1 MDKFRILTYHRIGF
15 PRNGRYEKLTV
26 RAEKFA
32 GQLHTLRLMRYDLS
46 GLDDVCSWLK
56 GSGKHV
62 RRPVVITFD
71 DGYRDL
77 FEYAFPL
84 LVKYQ
89 VPAVVF
95 LVAERN
101 INSWVNRA
109 DKGPLKL
116 LSWSQVKVMSDAGIV
131 FGSHSLAHFQ
141 LTRCNNTRLQAEVV
155 DSKKIIEDHIGR
167 EVKHFCYPFGN
178 HDQRV
183 EDAVRGAGYDSA
195 CTTDKGAVLPGANPW
210 RLPRL
215 TVGKRMG
222 LDRFLLRLMFRH

>member
-1 MDKFRILTYHRIGF
+1 
-15 PRNGRYEKLTV
+15 
-26 RAEKFA
+26 
-32 GQLHTLRLMRYDLS
+32 MRYDLS
-46 GLDDVCSWLK
+46 DLDDVCSWLK
-56 GSGKHV
+56 GSGKNV

-101 INSWVNRA
+101 IDSWVNRE

-116 LSWSQVKVMSDAGIV
+116 LSWSQAKVMSDAGIV
-131 FGSHSLAHFQ
+131 FGSHSLTHVQ
-141 LTRCNNTRLQAEVV
+141 LTRCNNARLQAEVV
-155 DSKKIIEDHIGR
+155 DSKKIIEDHMGR

-178 HDQRV
+178 HDQRI
-183 EDAVRGAGYDSA
+183 
-195 CTTDKGAVLPGANPW
+195 
-210 RLPRL
+210 
-215 TVGKRMG
+215 
-222 LDRFLLRLMFRH
+222 